1 MIHKYSLTASTNI
14 FTVSKWVLLSR
25 TSYLLF
31 IIVLV
36 NSIFIHFLSYW
47 VWAIQSMTIAAVRY
61 ALESKAFTGASIILT
76 TIFSCSYLAIAVNE
90 FQDGRWSYWLSR
102 AKWPKSRCEFQPL
115 SLGSKDWLSSISQS
129 RYYKKALRECCTAAP
144 AVGGGAA
151 FRAWAHLWP

>member
-1 MIHKYSLTASTNI
+1 MFHKYSLTASTNI

-61 ALESKAFTGASIILT
+61 AFESKVFTGASIICSIILT
-76 TIFSCSYLAIAVNE
+76 TVFSSSYLAIAGNE

-102 AKWPKSRCEFQPL
+102 AKWLKSPSEYPAIISGIQGLAFQHQP
-115 SLGSKDWLSSISQS
+115 ISV
-129 RYYKKALRECCTAAP
+129 L
-144 AVGGGAA
+144 
-151 FRAWAHLWP
+151 